1 MSTLVRTRDTLLAR
15 ARGCNDKEECR
26 ALYAEWASTYNAD
39 LADASENY
47 VAPALTAQ
55 AVLKFDSHAR
65 GAILDAGCGTG
76 LVGEAMARGGATTI
90 DGLDLSPAMLRVAEQ
105 TGVYRSL
112 DLGDLT
118 QKVDKP
124 DETYDII
131 TCAGTFTHGHVG
143 PRPALREFVRLVRKN
158 GIVVATILEDIWLSG
173 GFKAEVERLET
184 EGLIKV
190 ASVELI
196 DYRKGAGDKARL
208 VTLEKQGS
216 ALITG

>member
-1 MSTLVRTRDTLLAR
+1 MSTLVQTRDTLLAR
-15 ARGCNDKEECR
+15 ARGSNNKEECR
-26 ALYAEWASTYNAD
+26 ALYAQWAPTYNTD

-47 VAPALTAQ
+47 VAPVLAAQ
-55 AVLKFDSHAR
+55 VALKFDSHAR
-65 GAILDAGCGTG
+65 GTILDAGCGTG

-90 DGLDLSPAMLRVAEQ
+90 DGLDLSPAMLGVAEQ

-131 TCAGTFTHGHVG
+131 TCVGIFTHGHVG
-143 PRPALREFVRLVRKN
+143 PSPALREFARLVKKN

-184 EGLIKV
+184 EGLVKV
-190 ASVELI
+190 VSVELI

-216 ALITG
+216 A